1 MYLKILQSQQI
12 QGFAG
17 SCTIRYYIRK
27 FICTPSPFTIYLF
40 FHFHTETFFVFSMI
54 KNRNQFFIKL
64 RIIFFYLS
72 ITSRHNKQIH
82 IRTIKVLFHDINF
95 LSIRKAHSN
104 GFIKGV
110 NLVFLLA
117 VKIHWFVNPQFQ
129 YPIFI
134 FTDPKRKLYKLNIY
148 EVCTLEGG
156 RGETRRG
163 VPPYFLLLLLFFF

>member
-1 MYLKILQSQQI
+1 
-12 QGFAG
+12 
-17 SCTIRYYIRK
+17 
-27 FICTPSPFTIYLF
+27 
-40 FHFHTETFFVFSMI
+40 MI

-64 RIIFFYLS
+64 GIIFFYLS

-104 GFIKGV
+104 EFIKGV

-129 YPIFI
+129 YTIFI

-163 VPPYFLLLLLFFF
+163 VPPIFFFCFFSSFKINFSPNPPAIEN